1 MALSKFVR
9 VFNSLPLAERNLA
22 CCVIDG
28 EAISWKLAYNEI
40 KEKTEL
46 GQRIQKQLEDL
57 KLI

>member
-1 MALSKFVR
+1 MTLSKFVR
-9 VFNSLPLAERNLA
+9 VFNSLPLPERNLA
-22 CCVIDG
+22 CCVIND

-46 GQRIQKQLEDL
+46 GQIIQKQLEDL